1 MNMER
6 TLSIIKPDAFAAGRI
21 GAIIALIEKGGLRI
35 RAARTLC
42 LSPEQARQF
51 YAVHSARP
59 FFESLV
65 TFMTSGRVMV
75 MVLEGEDAIQ
85 RNRQIMGATDPA
97 RADAG
102 TIRALFGTNVQNNA
116 VHGSDAPETAS
127 REIAFFFG
135 ESDLV

>member
-1 MNMER
+1 MQR
-6 TLSIIKPDAFAAGRI
+6 TLSIIKPDAFAAHRI
-21 GAIIALIEKGGLRI
+21 GAIVALLEEGGLSV
-35 RAARTLC
+35 RAARTLR
-42 LSPEQARQF
+42 LSDGQARAF
-51 YAVHSARP
+51 YAVHSERP

-65 TFMTSGRVMV
+65 TFMTSGPVMV

-97 RADAG
+97 KAEEG
-102 TIRALFGTNVQNNA
+102 TIRAQFGTNVQNNA

-127 REIAFFFG
+127 SEIAFFFG

>member
-1 MNMER
+1 MQR
-6 TLSIIKPDAFAAGRI
+6 TLSIIKPDAFGAHRI
-21 GAIIALIEKGGLRI
+21 GAIVALLEKGGLSV
-35 RAARTLC
+35 RAARTLR
-42 LSPEQARQF
+42 LTPGQARAF
-51 YAVHSARP
+51 YAVHSDRP

-65 TFMTSGRVMV
+65 TFMTSGPVMA

-97 RADAG
+97 KAGEG
-102 TIRALFGTNVQNNA
+102 TIRALYGTNVQNNA

-127 REIAFFFG
+127 IEIGFFFG